1 MPFVRFAV
9 VHHMSIPL
17 GSSPEWFLGDTSGA
31 RERSS
36 TRLEDPLCQRR
47 WELARVT
54 VGAKIIN
61 YLRVV

>member
-17 GSSPEWFLGDTSGA
+17 SSSPEWFLGDTSSA
-31 RERSS
+31 RKRCSA
-36 TRLEDPLCQRR
+36 RLKDPLCQRR
-47 WELARVT
+47 RESARVT
-54 VGAKIIN
+54 MGAKMIN